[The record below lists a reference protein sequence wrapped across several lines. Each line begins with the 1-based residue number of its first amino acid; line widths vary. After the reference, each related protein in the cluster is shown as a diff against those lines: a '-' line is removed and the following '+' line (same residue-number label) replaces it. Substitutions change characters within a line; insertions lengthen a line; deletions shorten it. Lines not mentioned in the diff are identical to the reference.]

1 MDSLKEFLTLVCTSL
16 MDSEFVQKVSRERE
30 GREEGREGGVIHS
43 RLDSNM
49 DKNMRIYEQ
58 RDSNPISLLVQQMQ

>member
-16 MDSEFVQKVSRERE
+16 MDSEFVQKVCREGGE
-30 GREEGREGGVIHS
+30 GREEIIHS

-49 DKNMRIYEQ
+49 DKNMRIYE
-58 RDSNPISLLVQQMQ
+58 RKDSNPISLLVQQMQ